1 MLLPISFA
9 DVLHARDVVRNY
21 LVPTPLRHYRLLD
34 EAVGAGMHI
43 LVKHENHQ
51 PTCSFKVRNGIA
63 AVSALSPDQRAR
75 GIVAATRGNHGQGL
89 AWAGQLLNVP
99 VTVCVPHGNS
109 TEKNAAMRAM
119 GARLV
124 EVGRDYDDAIL
135 HADQL
140 VQQYGLTLVHSSN
153 NADILAGAATLTLEI
168 IEQAGRIDALVVPR
182 GGGSQA
188 VGAITVLRELAPH
201 VQIYAVQAANASA
214 QYEGLRAGSMVE
226 KAVLP
231 TLADGLATRTSY
243 ELTFEAM
250 FHGLTACITVTEEEI
265 AEAMRVT
272 MRTTHNLLE
281 GASGAAFAGLWKLRD
296 ELAHKTVAVVL
307 SGSNIDQSVL
317 RRVLNGEV

>member
-9 DVLHARDVVRNY
+9 DVLHARDVLRNH
-21 LVPTPLRHYRLLD
+21 LLPTPLRHYRLLD
-34 EAVGAGMHI
+34 DALGNGARV

-63 AVSALSPDQRAR
+63 AVAALTPEQRAR

-89 AWAGQLLNVP
+89 AGGGQLLGAH

-109 TEKNAAMRAM
+109 SEKNAAMRAM
-119 GARLV
+119 GATLM
-124 EVGRDYDDAIL
+124 EVGRDYDDAVG
-135 HADQL
+135 HASLL
-140 VQQYGLTLVHSSN
+140 VQQHGLTLVHSSN
-153 NADILAGAATLTLEI
+153 NPDVLAGAATLTLEI
-168 IEQAGRIDALVVPR
+168 VEQTARLDALVVAL

-188 VGAITVLRELAPH
+188 VGAITVLRQLAPH
-201 VQIYAVQAANASA
+201 VEIYAVQAANASA
-214 QYEGLRAGSMVE
+214 QHDGLRAGHMVE

-243 ELTFEAM
+243 DLTFEAM
-250 FHGLTACITVTEEEI
+250 FHGLTACITVTEAEI

-281 GASGAAFAGLWKLRD
+281 GAAGAAFAGLWKLKS
-296 ELAHKTVAVVL
+296 ELADKTVAVVL
-307 SGSNIDQSVL
+307 SGSNIDQDVL